1 MDLLVLVSVIGSEK
15 DVIHQGCYK
24 VLAFLGFSAAMI
36 NCLNHSGYVRQEAGV
51 QFIIAIIAAFSNESE
66 SMSMNKDSFMEKLEK
81 IKPFQVIKEWEGT
94 SS

>member
-1 MDLLVLVSVIGSEK
+1 MAVLE
-15 DVIHQGCYK
+15 
-24 VLAFLGFSAAMI
+24 FSAATI

-81 IKPFQVIKEWEGT
+81 IKPSQIIKE
-94 SS
+94 